1 MKSVAISPNSKYLV
15 TGAADC
21 SIRIFDLET
30 KKPVHIFENAHK
42 DWVMGLCISSDSK
55 TLVSSSPDQAII
67 VWDLV
72 NFKRKI
78 VNEQPNTGDSLN
90 SVSSNELYFTKGWIL
105 CMAITPNDSYI
116 VSGSGDSSIRVF
128 NFADLTLFHTFYHAH
143 AGIFM
148 RKSHLI
154 QLKGLFAVLLYQQ
167 TRVTW
172 QPDLMIGQSECLI

>member
-1 MKSVAISPNSKYLV
+1 
-15 TGAADC
+15 
-21 SIRIFDLET
+21 
-30 KKPVHIFENAHK
+30 
-42 DWVMGLCISSDSK
+42 
-55 TLVSSSPDQAII
+55 
-67 VWDLV
+67 
-72 NFKRKI
+72 
-78 VNEQPNTGDSLN
+78 
-90 SVSSNELYFTKGWIL
+90 
-105 CMAITPNDSYI
+105 MAITPNDSYI

-128 NFADLTLFHTFYHAH
+128 NLADLTLFHTFYHAH